1 MELFIIEE
9 IRMKTTTTQ
18 STPRHA
24 LYWLPAA
31 ALVLGVAALS
41 GCDKGA
47 SNAPMP
53 RATPDNT
60 TPGGSMPAPPPAGA
74 TPETPAAP
82 ATKP

>member
-1 MELFIIEE
+1 
-9 IRMKTTTTQ
+9 MKSTTTPN
-18 STPRHA
+18 SPRPA

-31 ALVLGVAALS
+31 ALVLGGAALS

-74 TPETPAAP
+74 TPDAPAAP

>member
-1 MELFIIEE
+1 
-9 IRMKTTTTQ
+9 MKSMTHPTAH
-18 STPRHA
+18 PA
-24 LYWLPAA
+24 LRWLPAA

-53 RATPDNT
+53 RASTDNT
-60 TPGGSMPAPPPAGA
+60 TPGGAMPAPPPTGV
-74 TPETPAAP
+74 TPEAPAAP

>member
-1 MELFIIEE
+1 MAQAPSFLSS
-9 IRMKTTTTQ
+9 Q
-18 STPRHA
+18 PA
-24 LYWLPAA
+24 LRWLPAL

-47 SNAPMP
+47 STAPMP